1 MIAGFGNLQSFN
13 DGKGT
18 KSVSVVAAED
28 ASGGTETLTFVV
40 FTQTITVQE
49 NFAPNEMKTVTVTHT
64 ASSNGTKVLVHVSA
78 ASSPQT
84 LNALLDVDKVPGD
97 S

>member
-13 DGKGT
+13 DGQT

-40 FTQTITVQE
+40 FNQTITVQE
-49 NFAPNEMKTVTVTHT
+49 NFAPNEMKTVSVTHT
-64 ASSNGTKVLVHVSA
+64 ASSNNTEVLVHVSA
-78 ASSPQT
+78 VNSPHT